1 MPSEYVALAGWAEQT
16 GQQFLKLPRHL
27 LEIRIKESNT
37 PFLPPLPTAPRRL
50 SLHFSD
56 EDRNKRATWVEA
68 CAQGVASL
76 CEGRKRSVPALGNHL
91 ESQATV
97 AARRLPPE
105 TGGEGECRAGPRL
118 QGCWVRF

>member
-1 MPSEYVALAGWAEQT
+1 M
-16 GQQFLKLPRHL
+16 
-27 LEIRIKESNT
+27 
-37 PFLPPLPTAPRRL
+37 
-50 SLHFSD
+50 
-56 EDRNKRATWVEA
+56 EA

-105 TGGEGECRAGPRL
+105 TVGGRVQSGAALAGLLGGEILKAP
-118 QGCWVRF
+118 